1 MPQPVLGK
9 RVRFFR
15 KRAGMTLD
23 DLASQVQG
31 APSYLSQ
38 LENGL
43 KDPRTSLIE
52 AIAEAVGCNAEDLT
66 DATPPSRRDELE
78 IAVEQAQQQPLYED
92 LNLPRFKATA
102 RTPDS
107 VLEHIS
113 GLYAALQQ
121 STAAAS
127 KRPGDEERTANNEMR
142 KTMRERN
149 NYFGEIEKEAERVLD
164 AVGYDGERPISE
176 RNLTDIAAHYGFV
189 VERVLDIPTSAR
201 SITDQRARKIY
212 IPQRNDVT
220 TRNARSIVLQT
231 LGHFVLGHRD
241 SDSFA
246 DYVRHRVE
254 SNYFAA
260 AVLAP
265 ERPAVKFLREAHTRG
280 DISVE
285 DLREV
290 FYISYEMAA
299 HRLTNLAT
307 EHLDLTLHFLRSD
320 EEGVVWKAYENN
332 GVPLPADADGSYE
345 GQRLCRHWGTRQ
357 AFDSEAGFDLFYQW
371 TSTNEGDYWCVT
383 NVETG
388 RRPAHA
394 VTVGTDA
401 SQAQFFR
408 GSDTDR
414 RSVSRCPDPACCRE
428 PDANQ
433 RQRWRGAAWPSA
445 QDRSH
450 VLSGLPAERPS
461 FSKFP
466 GVDMVE
472 VYDFLDRHS
481 R

>member
-1 MPQPVLGK
+1 
-9 RVRFFR
+9 
-15 KRAGMTLD
+15 MTLD
-23 DLASQVQG
+23 DLAGRVKG

-38 LENGL
+38 LENGQ

-52 AIAEAVGCNAEDLT
+52 AIAEAVGCNADDLT
-66 DATPPSRRDELE
+66 DPTPPTRRDELE
-78 IAVEQAQQQPLYED
+78 ILVNQAQHSARYQE
-92 LNLPRFKATA
+92 LNLPRFKPTT
-102 RTPDS
+102 RTPDV
-107 VLEHIS
+107 VLEHMA
-113 GLYAALQQ
+113 GLYGALQD
-121 STAAAS
+121 SEAAAAV
-127 KRPGDEERTANNEMR
+127 RPGDEERTANNAIRTM
-142 KTMRERN
+142 MRERN
-149 NYFGEIEKEAERVLD
+149 NYFEEIEKEAQRVLD
-164 AVGYDGERPISE
+164 AIGYDGERPISE
-176 RNLTDIAAHYGFV
+176 RNMTDVAAHYGFE
-189 VERVLDIPTSAR
+189 VERVLDLPSSAR
-201 SITDQRARKIY
+201 SVTDQRARKIY

-241 SDSFA
+241 SDDFA

-265 ERPAVKFLREAHTRG
+265 ERPAVKFLKDAHARK

-307 EHLDLTLHFLRSD
+307 QHLDLTLHFLRSD

-332 GVPLPADADGSYE
+332 GVPLPTWSDGSYE

-357 AFDSEAGFDLFYQW
+357 AFDADAGFDLFYQW
-371 TSTNEGDYWCVT
+371 TTTGHGDYWCVT

-401 SQAQFFR
+401 EQAQYFR
-408 GSDTDR
+408 GSDTER
-414 RSVSRCPDPACCRE
+414 RSVSKCPDPSCCRE